1 MEREG
6 PRPFPFRTGRSIAA
20 RMPASE
26 IMTEGPFTGW
36 TRWRGHHR
44 GRFTDLIGAHYIRVG
59 EDGAVEC
66 AMPAEEKHLNGL
78 GYLHGGFLMAFVDL
92 VMFAIARPRL
102 SATVR
107 AVTLSCDTHFLGS
120 GVAGKNIHGSGEIL
134 RETGK
139 MLFIRG
145 LLTQEGNSVCAF
157 TGTLRKVT
165 PAA

>member
-1 MEREG
+1 
-6 PRPFPFRTGRSIAA
+6 
-20 RMPASE
+20 MPVSE
-26 IMTEGPFTGW
+26 IMTEGPFAGW

-44 GRFTDLIGAHYIRVG
+44 NRFTDLIGAHYIRIG

-66 AMPAEEKHLNGL
+66 AMPAEDKHLNGL
-78 GYLHGGFLMAFVDL
+78 GFLHGGFLMAFIDQ

-102 SATVR
+102 SATVG

-145 LLTQEGNSVCAF
+145 LLTQDGNSVCAF

-165 PAA
+165 RQA